1 MDDDREPRE
10 SIGRVRFHLFTA
22 KALVWVA
29 SRGEDDPDLTP
40 EAHVYFFEHY
50 QRLADYHRQQ
60 GHAAKAQRLQEKADA
75 HGGFVGGND
84 PPFAAA
90 MGMPRPRRWVMTD
103 AVSHVRVDPPDDA
116 A

>member
-1 MDDDREPRE
+1 MNDEREQSE
-10 SIGRVRFHLFTA
+10 SVGRVRFHLFTA

-29 SRGEDDPDLTP
+29 SRGEKDPELTP

-50 QRLADYHRQQ
+50 QRLADYHRRH
-60 GHAAKAQRLQEKADA
+60 GHAARAHRLQEKADA
-75 HGGFVGGND
+75 HRVFVGDDGG

-90 MGMPRPRRWVMTD
+90 MGMPRPRRWVVTD
-103 AVSHVRVDPPDDA
+103 AVGWIDPPKDA